1 MADASQERFPHI
13 LRPEV
18 LDASAASVH
27 ARNSEPQHSN
37 APLSLS
43 WPLQTSLLS
52 HSQHSH
58 PEPARLVLENVHEPE
73 VYPMTSGDMG
83 NVVMQSAGEGTDQ
96 YVVLIGNVSYSVLLL
111 SLFEIFLFSSAAYDL
126 LPSAHYIMRIQIV
139 VANPP

>member
-1 MADASQERFPHI
+1 MADSPQERLPHI

-27 ARNSEPQHSN
+27 TRNSEPQHSS

-43 WPLQTSLLS
+43 WPLQTSLSS

-58 PEPARLVLENVHEPE
+58 PEPARLVLENVHEPG
-73 VYPMTSGDMG
+73 VYPMTSGVMG

-96 YVVLIGNVSYSVLLL
+96 YVVLIGNVGSLRSLL
-111 SLFEIFLFSSAAYDL
+111 SFLEVVVSSAAL
-126 LPSAHYIMRIQIV
+126 LPVRYMHYIIRARSV
-139 VANPP
+139 VADPP